1 MTKELHE
8 KVFKIL
14 KEYKTKKPAA
24 VRQREFKAVTQ
35 QKQKTQCIHCQNEN
49 KLRKCPRDTKLLQ
62 RQPANT

>member
-24 VRQREFKAVTQ
+24 VRQREFKAVAQ
-35 QKQKTQCIHCQNEN
+35 QKQNTQLHSLS
-49 KLRKCPRDTKLLQ
+49 KRK
-62 RQPANT
+62 